1 MPRTA
6 LIAGRDSFRVPH
18 LEGAYMHASRS
29 KPVATSLVAFALA
42 ISGVTLIAT
51 APAAARTVCHPDGRC
66 YNTSGAPIYNGPH
79 HHYPPY
85 YYHHHHDDDR
95 Y

>member
-1 MPRTA
+1 M
-6 LIAGRDSFRVPH
+6 SRVYLNRFTREIRPM
-18 LEGAYMHASRS
+18 EGTCMHASLS
-29 KPVATSLVAFALA
+29 KPIATSLLALALA
-42 ISGVTLIAT
+42 ISGAALIGN

-66 YNTSGAPIYNGPH
+66 FNTSGAPIYNGPGWH

-85 YYHHHHDDDR
+85 YHHHHDENG